1 MVSMMQDHKRLFQ
14 YLAIANQ
21 DFTSLTR
28 FLKILM
34 FSVRTAAVVALPGI
48 DSSPTSGWR
57 LDYSAPPKV
66 FSNKYICDFSP

>member
-34 FSVRTAAVVALPGI
+34 FLVRTAAVTLPGI
-48 DSSPTSGWR
+48 ESTSGWR

-66 FSNKYICDFSP
+66 LSNEYLCDFSP

>member
-34 FSVRTAAVVALPGI
+34 FSVKTPAVVTLPCI

-57 LDYSAPPKV
+57 LDYSAPAK
-66 FSNKYICDFSP
+66 FLSNEYLCDFSP